1 MPDDLNDLNDLINDI
16 ARDMTS
22 GPPDVELARR
32 VSARIGD
39 ARGRQDLRRWSRG
52 WVLAPAAAACA
63 LALAVFVARETRE
76 PRRPVPAAATTTNA
90 APAAAAPA
98 LSTPVAPVTPGGT
111 VPRAARLAA
120 APPAPPGLEP
130 LTLASIDVERVEITP
145 LARSERISI
154 GPLAIERIEIAA
166 IEESAK

>member
-1 MPDDLNDLNDLINDI
+1 MPDNLDDLIDDI

-39 ARGRQDLRRWSRG
+39 ARGRRDRRG
-52 WVLAPAAAACA
+52 WSPGWVWAPAAAACA
-63 LALAVFVARETRE
+63 LALAVFVARDTRE
-76 PRRPVPAAATTTNA
+76 PRPVPVAATTTNA
-90 APAAAAPA
+90 SPAAAAPSG
-98 LSTPVAPVTPGGT
+98 STPVAPMSPEVA
-111 VPRAARLAA
+111 VSRAARVAA

-145 LARSERISI
+145 LARSERIDIS
-154 GPLAIERIEIAA
+154 PLAIDRIEIAA
-166 IEESAK
+166 MP

>member
-1 MPDDLNDLNDLINDI
+1 MPDHLNDLNDLINDV

-39 ARGRQDLRRWSRG
+39 ARGRRDRRGWARG

-76 PRRPVPAAATTTNA
+76 PRRPVPVAATTTNA

-98 LSTPVAPVTPGGT
+98 VSTPVAPVSPGVT
-111 VPRAARLAA
+111 
-120 APPAPPGLEP
+120 
-130 LTLASIDVERVEITP
+130 
-145 LARSERISI
+145 
-154 GPLAIERIEIAA
+154 
-166 IEESAK
+166 